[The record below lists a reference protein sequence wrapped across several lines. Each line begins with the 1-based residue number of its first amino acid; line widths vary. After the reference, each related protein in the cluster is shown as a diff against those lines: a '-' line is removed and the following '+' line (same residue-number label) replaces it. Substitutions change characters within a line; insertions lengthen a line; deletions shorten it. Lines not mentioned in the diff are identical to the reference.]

1 MFRRNEH
8 HFAVAIAA
16 KNVMEN
22 AVLRSAAKKFSITA
36 AAASAAAASAA
47 AAAADVSDGGCAGDD
62 NVDGGLSLKRLLL
75 GEFDLNSSSL
85 SNRLRAVAPSG
96 LSVQKGI

>member
-1 MFRRNEH
+1 
-8 HFAVAIAA
+8 
-16 KNVMEN
+16 MEN
-22 AVLRSAAKKFSITA
+22 AVLRSAAKKFSIA
-36 AAASAAAASAA
+36 VA
-47 AAAADVSDGGCAGDD
+47 AAAADVGGGGCADDD
-62 NVDGGLSLKRLLL
+62 NVDGGRGLKRLLL